1 MPQVL
6 RFVYDTNTVVGDSRF
21 VITGIGTDIDDVKAI
36 LAAGGGLYDPNLWV
50 SDSDGKGM
58 NMTGPEPAFSGAVG
72 SVNINPI
79 LPVAGGAS
87 VGVRLLT
94 NMLSI

>member
-1 MPQVL
+1 M
-6 RFVYDTNTVVGDSRF
+6 
-21 VITGIGTDIDDVKAI
+21 ITGIGTDINDVKAT
-36 LAAGGGLYDPNLWV
+36 LAAGAGLYDPNLWV

-58 NMTGPEPAFSGAVG
+58 NLTGPETAFSGAVG